1 MKASVLALT
10 ISLCVGK
17 PSKYTSESDD
27 VRRMMEGVRM
37 QTEGGGM
44 TEAAK
49 KSKSVLTS
57 QDTQVAAGEF
67 FPHEHDLDAMLMK
80 KADEVQADMRVEA
93 AAPDPTKPKAS
104 LGQSRVTVKES
115 QSARAARFFATHGMG
130 KVAHLL
136 GDELSAKAA
145 ATAKQEQ
152 EAAEKIVNAKVVS
165 STSNSESL
173 DVPDGDDVDDD

>member
-1 MKASVLALT
+1 
-10 ISLCVGK
+10 
-17 PSKYTSESDD
+17 
-27 VRRMMEGVRM
+27 MEGVRR
-37 QTEGGGM
+37 QTEGSD
-44 TEAAK
+44 APASK

-80 KADEVQADMRVEA
+80 KAEEVQKDMKVEA

-145 ATAKQEQ
+145 TEAKKEQ
-152 EAAEKIVNAKVVS
+152 DSLKKIVNAKV
-165 STSNSESL
+165 
-173 DVPDGDDVDDD
+173 